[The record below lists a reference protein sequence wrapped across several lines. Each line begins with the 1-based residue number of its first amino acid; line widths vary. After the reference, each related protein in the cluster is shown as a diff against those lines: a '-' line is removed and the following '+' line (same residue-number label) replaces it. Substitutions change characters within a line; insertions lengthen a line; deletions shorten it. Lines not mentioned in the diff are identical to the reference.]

1 MQARVSL
8 EAKDRFKNQYSST
21 LSSLATRSIT
31 STISGITH
39 THLGPIPSRVQL
51 LISNLTI
58 STTLDINTSLV
69 KEVHT
74 LDKVEAFL
82 KQLQHLHQSAMTP
95 APVKDNAPPTVSVG
109 HTAVE
114 MTELL
119 PDHVQIAERN
129 NPSKRPHS
137 QTSPTHSSSH
147 RSVRPRIHNDDEDVA
162 VQTGLNLNQP
172 IQLQSKN
179 AQEGSRLL
187 SLLSARN
194 SAARASTTTNR
205 EQALRLGS
213 HMSAQMA
220 PPPVPATK
228 SSDSQAQAPSQI
240 DSQPLSQNFESQIP
254 LAEPSIYEQATRGT
268 PANDNADVQLQAKEN
283 TRPKI
288 DLPNNTPTSAQPEPL
303 EVTQSSLP
311 PVPSQRVPVPSQR
324 VPLPSQSEALAASLG
339 TSSSHLLDETS
350 PSSSRSLH
358 RAPPPLFVKYSRRSI
373 PKNQR
378 KLLDKASSW
387 WPSRPG
393 TTFTH
398 PNIPVEDLKK
408 IEEAAERRAAKAEKK
423 ERARQIEEENK
434 LLNTLPVT
442 QGTQSS
448 EISWDSSP
456 EHHAQPRYRND
467 TLRRSTNIVE
477 PEPSFTTPLAKV
489 PLVKLLPG
497 ELPPDSSGDHMQ
509 VDEPIAEISSSPPV
523 SQEGYDSDVEY
534 PPSPKPNLRQL
545 PEYPLGS
552 PEESAARPN
561 PGTQHADPVLKLP
574 PVREASPDEFPPDEL
589 DRASSPILE
598 VAASP
603 QPQEIIEEFTGALE
617 DDVPL
622 VQQHLGQ
629 PNNTLSID
637 DQHQVDNDISM
648 DDQPQVTTGQD
659 VDERPQ
665 AVVTGSPTSWPQKH
679 QRSGLELTEEA
690 AELQRRAARIKREF
704 YEQRKKAPLV
714 DPNMNN
720 PQVPRAT
727 AQLVDKIEADPEL
740 PVANIEPQPDPME
753 VDETPV
759 DSAKPLDPNAVNRAA
774 IIDQWRRQ
782 SDQSDEH
789 IVTAPESE
797 PPEPAVAGSNI
808 PEPAVSTHGVSG
820 PTTSESPVSDLARSA
835 TSLSARAPRLT
846 DRRDLGTASVN
857 PLPPKPSHRADM
869 RSRDSDS
876 QIRQEIEKG
885 IFGVPNKALWVGSL
899 PVTITDAQLEQMFAE
914 FNPVSAFAKKKSGFV
929 NFANVDAACR
939 ALEAKHNSL
948 FDGKSVVCRFG
959 PLKTPKTVKTL
970 TIDDLFSQM
979 IKERNFKGNR
989 TAFETLCKNLHTSS
1003 DVSPSQWDNYVVL
1016 QPAEFLPWAS
1026 RTIANGGKILDYDTY
1041 WREHLQKTAKP
1052 DLVPMLTPA
1061 KLKTI
1066 FNKAPAIDTPSVRS
1080 SAPTSPQTSPGVRQP
1095 RPPLVHRT
1103 PPTAPPLA
1111 PRSVG
1116 DDLRRSVVEGN
1127 AQSTT
1132 STPQKVISTE
1142 PHPLLNL
1149 QDPARTSKW
1158 VRQNF
1163 TKDSNGRVSQL
1174 ELYQKYKDD
1183 FAGSKVPPMDGGLFV
1198 RHVFNTYPG
1207 RAVSEID
1214 DAGNKTFYCT
1224 GLRYKYP
1231 PRSTATENGSPEFKI
1246 KGVSTTTSARDRN
1259 SEETR
1264 SSPDERVRKPS
1275 RRSLPFGE
1283 EIRQSRSRSP
1293 ARNPPSRAPRGKL
1306 HSPDHLLNHE
1316 VSNFLFWDG
1325 LS

>member
-1 MQARVSL
+1 MQARVTV
-8 EAKDRFKNQYSST
+8 EAKHRFQNQYSSK
-21 LSSLATRSIT
+21 LFSLVNRPIT
-31 STISGITH
+31 STISAITH

-51 LISNLTI
+51 LLSNLTVSDTLYNDI
-58 STTLDINTSLV
+58 SLDNPI
-69 KEVHT
+69 HT
-74 LDKVEAFL
+74 FGKVESLL
-82 KQLQHLHQSAMTP
+82 KQLQQLHQPAVTP
-95 APVKDNAPPTVSVG
+95 AHMKDDAPLTVSAS
-109 HTAVE
+109 TPDVE
-114 MTELL
+114 MSEPL
-119 PDHVQIAERN
+119 PDHVEIAERST
-129 NPSKRPHS
+129 PLKRPHS
-137 QTSPTHSSSH
+137 QTSPTQSSSH
-147 RSVRPRIHNDDEDVA
+147 RLVRPRIYNDDEDVII
-162 VQTGLNLNQP
+162 QTGLNLNQP
-172 IQLQSKN
+172 IQLQFNIS
-179 AQEGSRLL
+179 QERNKLL
-187 SLLSARN
+187 DLLRPRN
-194 SAARASTTTNR
+194 SAVRVSTATDR
-205 EQALRLGS
+205 EQALRLSS

-220 PPPVPATK
+220 PLPVPAIK
-228 SSDSQAQAPSQI
+228 SSDFQAQAPSQI
-240 DSQPLSQNFESQIP
+240 DSQPLSQNFESQIS
-254 LAEPSIYEQATRGT
+254 LAEPSIHTQVPSSA
-268 PANDNADVQLQAKEN
+268 PANDNADLQLQVKEN
-283 TRPKI
+283 MKLRI
-288 DLPNNTPTSAQPEPL
+288 DLPNSTPTSAQTEPL
-303 EVTQSSLP
+303 QVTQSSLP
-311 PVPSQRVPVPSQR
+311 PVPSQRVPLSQ
-324 VPLPSQSEALAASLG
+324 PEALAASLG

-358 RAPPPLFVKYSRRSI
+358 RAPPPLFVKYSRRPI

-393 TTFTH
+393 TRFTH
-398 PNIPVEDLKK
+398 PNIPVEDLNK

-423 ERARQIEEENK
+423 ERARQIEEENN
-434 LLNTLPVT
+434 LTNTLPVT

-456 EHHAQPRYRND
+456 EHHAQPRYCND

-477 PEPSFTTPLAKV
+477 PEPTFSTPLAKV

-497 ELPPDSSGDHMQ
+497 ELPPDSSGDYMQ
-509 VDEPIAEISSSPPV
+509 IDEPIAEISSSPPV
-523 SQEGYDSDVEY
+523 SQEGYDSDIED
-534 PPSPKPNLRQL
+534 PLSPKPNSRQL

-552 PEESAARPN
+552 PEESAARSN
-561 PGTQHADPVLKLP
+561 SRAQHADPGLRFP
-574 PVREASPDEFPPDEL
+574 PVEESSLNEFLPKEL
-589 DRASSPILE
+589 DRDASPILE

-603 QPQEIIEEFTGALE
+603 QPQEIIEELAGVLE

-622 VQQHLGQ
+622 VQQHLSQ
-629 PNNTLSID
+629 PNNTLSTD
-637 DQHQVDNDISM
+637 DQQQVDHDISM
-648 DDQPQVTTGQD
+648 DDQSQATKGQN

-665 AVVTGSPTSWPQKH
+665 AVVTGSPRSWPQKH
-679 QRSGLELTEEA
+679 QQSGLELSEEA

-704 YEQRKKAPLV
+704 YEQRKKAPLL
-714 DPNMNN
+714 DPNTND

-727 AQLVDKIEADPEL
+727 AQLVDKIEANPEL
-740 PVANIEPQPDPME
+740 PVANIEPQLDPME
-753 VDETPV
+753 VDETPI

-789 IVTAPESE
+789 TVTAPESK
-797 PPEPAVAGSNI
+797 PPEPAVAGSNV

-820 PTTSESPVSDLARSA
+820 PTTSESPVSDPARSA
-835 TSLSARAPRLT
+835 SSLPARPSRHT
-846 DRRDLGTASVN
+846 YRQGLGTASVN
-857 PLPPKPSHRADM
+857 LLPPKPSHRADM
-869 RSRDSDS
+869 HSRDSNS

-885 IFGVPNKALWVGSL
+885 IFGEPNKALWVGSL

-948 FDGKSVVCRFG
+948 FDGKSVLCRFKN
-959 PLKTPKTVKTL
+959 LKTL
-970 TIDDLFSQM
+970 TIDELFGQM
-979 IKERNFKGNR
+979 INKRNFKGNR

-1003 DVSPSQWDNYVVL
+1003 DIPPSQWDNYVVL

-1052 DLVPMLTPA
+1052 DLVPILTPA

-1066 FNKAPAIDTPSVRS
+1066 FNKATVIDKPSVRS
-1080 SAPTSPQTSPGVRQP
+1080 SAPASPQTSPGGRQP
-1095 RPPLVHRT
+1095 RLPLVHRT
-1103 PPTAPPLA
+1103 PPAAPPLA
-1111 PRSVG
+1111 PRSVA
-1116 DDLRRSVVEGN
+1116 DDLRRSVVERN

-1132 STPQKVISTE
+1132 STPQKVISTG
-1142 PHPLLNL
+1142 PHPFLNL

-1163 TKDSNGRVSQL
+1163 TKDSNGRVGQQ

-1183 FAGSKVPPMDGGLFV
+1183 FAGSTVPPMDGGLFV

-1231 PRSTATENGSPEFKI
+1231 PRSTPTENGTPEFKI
-1246 KGVSTTTSARDRN
+1246 KGVSTTTSTRDQD
-1259 SEETR
+1259 SDGTR
-1264 SSPDERVRKPS
+1264 SSPDERDRRPS
-1275 RRSLPFGE
+1275 RRSLPFRE
-1283 EIRQSRSRSP
+1283 ERHQSRSRSP
-1293 ARNPPSRAPRGKL
+1293 ARNPPPRAPRGKL
-1306 HSPDHLLNHE
+1306 HCPDHLLTHE